1 MALLAMVSAYLYLH
15 SLRGIPFFI
24 DIDECSI
31 EEGFPCHPNAMCSNT
46 ISSFLC
52 TCVTGYS
59 GGGKLCEGDD
69 YLK

>member
-1 MALLAMVSAYLYLH
+1 MALLVMVSAYLYFH
-15 SLRGIPFFI
+15 SLRRVPLI

-46 ISSFLC
+46 IGSFLC

-59 GGGKLCEGDD
+59 GGGKSCEGDD
-69 YLK
+69 F